1 MTVSRQQGPQAEGV
15 LLVDKP
21 AGPTS
26 HDVIARVRRTLGQRR
41 VGHTGTLDPFASG
54 LLVICV
60 GGATRLAEYLT
71 GLDKEYRATMRLG
84 QSTAT
89 HDSEAA
95 VGEERSGWEGL
106 DGARLEEALL
116 SFRGTI
122 LQRPPR
128 FSAKKVGGEA
138 AHRRMRRGEEVR
150 LEPVAVTV
158 HEIEL
163 DSMLLPDVEI
173 RLRCSSGTYVRAL
186 ARDVGEHLGVGAHLT
201 ALRRTSVGRF
211 KVDDAVAP
219 SALDEREALLGA
231 LIEPAPAMAHL
242 PAVELGAE
250 EAARLG
256 HGQAIP
262 WPLGSPGEDE
272 TSVAL
277 HLGSLVAVVIRR
289 GESLRPLK
297 VFQGGEG

>member
-1 MTVSRQQGPQAEGV
+1 MTVFRQPGPQAEGV

-26 HDVIARVRRTLGQRR
+26 HDVVARVRRTLGQRR

-71 GLDKEYRATMRLG
+71 GLDKEYRATVRLG

-89 HDSEAA
+89 HDSEAG
-95 VGEERSGWEGL
+95 VVEERSGWEGL
-106 DGARLEEALL
+106 DRARLEEALL
-116 SFRGTI
+116 PFCGTI

-158 HEIEL
+158 HELEL
-163 DSMLLPDVEI
+163 VRMLLPDVEI

-186 ARDVGEHLGVGAHLT
+186 ARDLGEHLGVGAHLT
-201 ALRRTSVGRF
+201 ALRRTSVGSF
-211 KVDDAVAP
+211 KVEDAVAP
-219 SALDEREALLGA
+219 SGLDEREVLLDA
-231 LIEPAPAMAHL
+231 LIEPARAMVHL
-242 PAVELGAE
+242 PAVELRAE

-262 WPLGSPGEDE
+262 WLVGSPGEDE
-272 TSVAL
+272 MSVAL
-277 HLGSLVAVVIRR
+277 RKGSLVAVVIRR